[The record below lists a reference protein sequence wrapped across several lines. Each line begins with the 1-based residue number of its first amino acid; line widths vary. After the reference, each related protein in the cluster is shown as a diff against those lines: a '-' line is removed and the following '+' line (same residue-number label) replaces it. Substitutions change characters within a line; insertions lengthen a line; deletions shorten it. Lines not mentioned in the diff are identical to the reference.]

1 MPSLELTGFGVAYA
15 GSDALRGVDL
25 SLASGELLWVVG
37 RNGSGRSS
45 LLRGLM
51 GLASTRGTARLDGQ
65 ALGALAP
72 WEIARL
78 GVGYAPDT
86 REVFG
91 TLSVR
96 ENLMVVPARAQWCT
110 AAELLDRF
118 PPLRTRARVA
128 AGRLSGGEQKL
139 LAIARAALGATRLL
153 LVDEPYEGLAAPM
166 CDAVDAL
173 LGQALRAGVAVICT
187 DRGIER
193 LAAQAT
199 AWLVLGA
206 GEPRHYGP
214 PTAGHLAF
222 EEWMTE

>member
-1 MPSLELTGFGVAYA
+1 MSRLELNGFGVSYA
-15 GSDALRGVDL
+15 GSAALRGVDL
-25 SLASGELLWVVG
+25 TLAESDLLWVVG

-51 GLASTRGTARLDGQ
+51 GLAATQGTAQLDAQ
-65 ALGALAP
+65 PLGALAP

-91 TLSVR
+91 TLSVH
-96 ENLMVVPARAQWCT
+96 ENLAVVPVRAAWCT
-110 AAELLDRF
+110 ASGLLERF
-118 PPLRTRARVA
+118 APLQARARVA
-128 AGRLSGGEQKL
+128 AARLSGGEQKL

-153 LVDEPYEGLAAPM
+153 LVDEPYEGLAAAM
-166 CDAVDAL
+166 CDEVDAVL
-173 LGQALRAGVAVICT
+173 AQARKAGVSVICT
-187 DRGIER
+187 DRGLER
-193 LAAQAT
+193 SAAKAN
-199 AWLVLGA
+199 AWLLLGA

-214 PTAGHLAF
+214 PAAGHPAF